1 VFARLSVDPDLVRA
15 YGAASSAHAED
26 MRGAAQKLT
35 TVGAGSGSM
44 FGPIGARFL
53 AALTRAA
60 EEQARTVGGLSA
72 SLMAGHRAASES
84 ARAYEAADVDARGR
98 VTGIW

>member
-26 MRGAAQKLT
+26 LRSAAEKLNT
-35 TVGAGSGSM
+35 AGSRSEPI

-60 EEQARTVGGLSA
+60 GEQARTVGGLSA
-72 SLMAGHRAASES
+72 SLVAGHRAASES
-84 ARAYEAADVDARGR
+84 ARAYEAADVDAGGR
-98 VTGIW
+98 VTGTW